1 MLIEF
6 SVTNFR
12 SIKNEQVLSLLPSG
26 RVRKISKDNRLLTH
40 SNYPQTETLASA
52 VVFGANASGK
62 SNLLRALEALSV
74 MVQEGHDSVLGE
86 GAKAYVPF
94 RLDRMSRELPTNFY
108 IRFIASDGV
117 QYEYE
122 LSRDAE
128 SVTHEALYSY
138 PKNRRVKLF
147 ERSEN
152 LPVVFGKKLKGDK
165 QSIARHVLPHQ
176 LMLAKGAQLG
186 LGQLMAP
193 WRFFKSHL
201 RAYILYRSVY
211 DDALLQG
218 IAKHIVNDE
227 SGRFLKNL
235 SQLVYNADTGIKGID
250 VVQEDSELMGLFE
263 GRRRFQ
269 IKTLHY
275 SEDTEK
281 PVLFEL
287 KEESIG
293 TRKLVALGGL
303 ILRVLEA
310 GDTLAIDELD
320 QSMHPHLTRALI
332 KLFHNPNTNPKRAQL
347 IFSTHDASL
356 LNDDLFRFD
365 QVFLSERSEDGE
377 TEVSSV
383 SDIPNLK
390 KEVPLEEWY
399 LTGKFG
405 GTPAINQLGLEFD
418 FNIQGDEEQKER

>member
-12 SIKNEQVLSLLPSG
+12 SIKDEQVLSLLPSG
-26 RVRKISKDNRLLTH
+26 RIRKFGAENRLLVH
-40 SNYPQTETLASA
+40 PYYKQTETLATA

-62 SNLLRALEALSV
+62 SNLLRALEALTV
-74 MVQEGHDSVLGE
+74 MVQEGHDSAIGE

-94 RLDRMSRELPTNFY
+94 KLDRLSRELPTDFY
-108 IRFIASDGV
+108 IRFIANDGI

-122 LSRDAE
+122 MSRD
-128 SVTHEALYSY
+128 VDQITHEALYAY
-138 PKNRRVKLF
+138 PKGRKVKFF
-147 ERSEN
+147 ERKESE
-152 LPVVFGKKLKGDK
+152 LTKFGKKLKGDK
-165 QSIARHVLPHQ
+165 QTIARHVLPYQ
-176 LMLAKGAQLG
+176 LLLSKGAQLG
-186 LGQLMAP
+186 LEQLVAP
-193 WRFFKSHL
+193 WQYFQNHL

-218 IAKHIVNDE
+218 IAKHIVNDD
-227 SGRFLKNL
+227 SKRFLRNL
-235 SQLVYNADTGIKGID
+235 SQLVSHADTGVMGIE
-250 VVQEDSELMGLFE
+250 VLQEDSELMGLFE
-263 GRRRFQ
+263 GRRRYQ
-269 IKTLHY
+269 IKTVHQ
-275 SEDTEK
+275 T
-281 PVLFEL
+281 VLSDDPPITFDL

-332 KLFHNPNTNPKRAQL
+332 KLFHNPKTNPKRAQL

-356 LNDDLFRFD
+356 LNDQLFRFD
-365 QVFLSERSEDGE
+365 QIFISER
-377 TEVSSV
+377 TEEGVTEISSV

-390 KEVPLEEWY
+390 KELPLEEWY

-405 GTPAINQLGLEFD
+405 GTPAINQMALDFD
-418 FNIQGDEEQKER
+418 FKQTDHEE

>member
-12 SIKNEQVLSLLPSG
+12 SIKNEQTLSLLPSS
-26 RVRKISKDNRLLTH
+26 RVRKNTLDNRLLVH
-40 SNYPQTETLASA
+40 KRYPQTETLASA

-74 MVQEGHDSVLGE
+74 IVQEGHESAIGE

-94 RLDRMSRELPTNFY
+94 RLDRFSRDLPTEFY
-108 IRFIASDGV
+108 IRFIAIDGI

-122 LSRDAE
+122 LARDAE
-128 SVTHEALYSY
+128 NITKEALYAY

-147 ERSEN
+147 EREQN
-152 LPVVFGKKLKGDK
+152 IPVVFGKKLKGDK
-165 QSIARHVLPHQ
+165 QSIARHVMPYQ
-176 LMLAKGAQLG
+176 LFLAKGAQLG
-186 LGQLMAP
+186 LEQLRAP
-193 WRFFKSHL
+193 WEFFKNHL
-201 RAYILYRSVY
+201 RAYILYKSVY

-227 SGRFLKNL
+227 SGRFLNNL
-235 SQLVYNADTGIKGID
+235 SQLVNNADTGIKGID
-250 VVQEDSELMGLFE
+250 VIQEDSELMGLFE
-263 GRRRFQ
+263 GRRRYQ
-269 IKTLHY
+269 IKTIHH
-275 SEDTEK
+275 SEDEDQK
-281 PVLFEL
+281 VLFDL

-332 KLFHNPNTNPKRAQL
+332 KLFHNPRTNPRRAQL

-356 LNDDLFRFD
+356 LNNDLFRFD
-365 QVFLSERSEDGE
+365 QVFISERSEEGV
-377 TEVSSV
+377 TEISSV
-383 SDIPNLK
+383 SDVPNLK
-390 KEVPLEEWY
+390 KELPLEEWY

-405 GTPAINQLGLEFD
+405 GTPAINQFGLDFD
-418 FNIQGDEEQKER
+418 FNVGGDHEK

>member
-12 SIKNEQVLSLLPSG
+12 SIKNEQVLSLLPSS
-26 RVRKISKDNRLLTH
+26 RVRKHTCENRLLMH
-40 SNYPQTETLASA
+40 KNYPQTETLASA

-74 MVQEGHDSVLGE
+74 MVQEGHDSAIGE

-94 RLDRMSRELPTNFY
+94 RLDRLSRELPTEFY
-108 IRFIASDGV
+108 IRFIALDGV

-128 SVTHEALYSY
+128 SITREALYSY
-138 PKNRRVKLF
+138 PKQRRVKLF
-147 ERSEN
+147 ERTEN
-152 LPVVFGKKLKGDK
+152 MPVVFGKKMKGDK
-165 QSIARHVLPHQ
+165 QSIARHVMPYQ
-176 LMLAKGAQLG
+176 LLLAKGAQLG
-186 LGQLMAP
+186 LQQLEAP
-193 WRFFKSHL
+193 WGFFKSHL
-201 RAYILYRSVY
+201 RAYILYKSVY

-218 IAKHIVNDE
+218 IAKHINNDE
-227 SGRFLKNL
+227 TGRFLNNL
-235 SQLVYNADTGIKGID
+235 TQLVNNADTGIKGID
-250 VVQEDSELMGLFE
+250 VVQEDSEMMGLFE

-269 IKTLHY
+269 IKTIHH
-275 SEDTEK
+275 SEDSEDDQ
-281 PVLFEL
+281 PILFDL

-332 KLFHNPNTNPKRAQL
+332 KLFHNPRTNPKRAQL

-356 LNDDLFRFD
+356 LNNDLFRFD
-365 QVFLSERSEDGE
+365 QVFISERSEEGI
-377 TEVSSV
+377 TEISSV
-383 SDIPNLK
+383 SDVPNLK
-390 KEVPLEEWY
+390 KELPLEEWY

-405 GTPAINQLGLEFD
+405 GTPAINPFGLDFD
-418 FNIQGDEEQKER
+418 FNVGGDNEE

>member
-12 SIKNEQVLSLLPSG
+12 SIKEEQVLSLLPSS
-26 RVRKISKDNRLLTH
+26 RIRKVGEEYRLLTH
-40 SNYPQTETLASA
+40 PSYKNTETLATA

-62 SNLLRALEALSV
+62 SNLLRALEALTV
-74 MVQEGHDSVLGE
+74 MVQEGYDSAIGE

-94 RLDRMSRELPTNFY
+94 RLDRLSRELPTDFY
-108 IRFIASDGV
+108 IRFIANDGI

-122 LSRDAE
+122 MSRD
-128 SVTHEALYSY
+128 VDQITHEALYAY
-138 PKNRRVKLF
+138 PKSRRVKFF
-147 ERSEN
+147 ERNEGE
-152 LPVVFGKKLKGDK
+152 LTTFGKKLKGDK
-165 QSIARHVLPHQ
+165 QTIARHVLPYQ
-176 LMLAKGAQLG
+176 LFLSKGAQLG
-186 LGQLMAP
+186 LEQLVAP
-193 WRFFKSHL
+193 WQFFKHHL
-201 RAYILYRSVY
+201 RAYILYKSVY

-218 IAKHIVNDE
+218 IAKHIITDD
-227 SGRFLKNL
+227 SQRFLKNL
-235 SQLVYNADTGIKGID
+235 SQLVSHADTGVQGIE

-263 GRRRFQ
+263 GRRRYQ
-269 IKTLHY
+269 IKTIHQIPN
-275 SEDTEK
+275 SDDPPIK
-281 PVLFEL
+281 FDL

-332 KLFHNPNTNPKRAQL
+332 KLFHNPTTNPKRAQL

-356 LNDDLFRFD
+356 LNDQLFRFD
-365 QVFLSERSEDGE
+365 QVFISERSEEGE
-377 TEVSSV
+377 TEISSV

-390 KEVPLEEWY
+390 KELPLEEWY

-405 GTPAINQLGLEFD
+405 GTPAINQMALDFD
-418 FNIQGDEEQKER
+418 FKPSDYEE